1 MSSTSRL
8 IASHL
13 GAAALFGMLAVP
25 AATASPA
32 GESVPSAWQHRTA
45 QIHYFGV
52 TTLFSCDGIED
63 QVRRI
68 LGYLGARKDM
78 RIQAR
83 ECIGGPVTPRYT
95 ALVDADFYVLA
106 PIADAS
112 AAGAVN
118 AQWGTLALDS
128 VHPGFMSDGD
138 CELIEDMKTLITQ
151 SFSVRGLDYRT
162 DCVPHEAISNSFA
175 VKGELLRILPPKSP

>member
-1 MSSTSRL
+1 MSGTSRL

-13 GAAALFGMLAVP
+13 GAAALFGVLAVP
-25 AATASPA
+25 AATSSPA
-32 GESVPSAWQHRTA
+32 GESVPSAWQLRSA
-45 QIHYFGV
+45 QFHYFGV
-52 TTLFSCDGIED
+52 TTQFHCDGIED

-78 RIQAR
+78 RVQAR
-83 ECIGGPVTPRYT
+83 GCLGVPVAPRN
-95 ALVDADFYVLA
+95 AILVDADFNVLA

-112 AAGAVN
+112 AAGAVD
-118 AQWGTLALDS
+118 AQWGALALDS

-162 DCVPHEAISNSFA
+162 DCVPRQAITNSFA
-175 VKGELLRILPPKSP
+175 VKGEILSILPPKSP

>member
-1 MSSTSRL
+1 MSGTSRL

-13 GAAALFGMLAVP
+13 GAAALFGVLAVP
-25 AATASPA
+25 AATSNPA

-45 QIHYFGV
+45 QFHYYGV
-52 TTLFSCDGIED
+52 TTQFTCDGIED

-78 RIQAR
+78 RVQAR
-83 ECIGGPVTPRYT
+83 ECTGAQVAPRFT

-118 AQWGTLALDS
+118 AQWGALALDS
-128 VHPGFMSDGD
+128 FHPGFMSDRD
-138 CELIEDMKTLITQ
+138 CELIEDLKPLITQ
-151 SFSVRGLDYRT
+151 SLSVRGIDYRT
-162 DCVPHEAISNSFA
+162 DCVPRQAIINSFE
-175 VKGELLRILPPKSP
+175 VKGEILRILPPKSP

>member
-1 MSSTSRL
+1 MAL
-8 IASHL
+8 YL

-25 AATASPA
+25 AATSRPA

-45 QIHYFGV
+45 QFHYFAV

-78 RIQAR
+78 RVQAR
-83 ECIGGPVTPRYT
+83 ECIGGPVAARNTI
-95 ALVDADFYVLA
+95 LVYADFYVLA
-106 PIADAS
+106 PVADAS
-112 AAGAVN
+112 AAGTVN
-118 AQWGTLALDS
+118 AQWGALALSS

-138 CELIEDMKTLITQ
+138 CELIEDMKTPITQ

-162 DCVPHEAISNSFA
+162 DCVPHQVITDSFA
-175 VKGELLRILPPKSP
+175 VKGELLRIFPPKSP